1 MTDKLIAW
9 AANFS
14 LACVLILLSLHNT
27 AHAQSESL
35 SVPLTGT
42 AVFQTVAD
50 LKITP
55 AQFNT
60 GLIDIGSSSTQTLRI
75 EHVGAADAN
84 PVQINNAG
92 IIGAQNDEFS
102 TNFNGFVS
110 LNPGDGIDVSV
121 TFTPLVPGSKIA
133 SLRMDIQGSSAP
145 HVLIIEGQA
154 RFPLTSELSVD
165 DNTLNLGQAIEG
177 SQKTQNFVLTN
188 VADENDAPAINIF
201 GATLSG
207 NTPQDFTHNV
217 EPFALAPG
225 QSVTFQVQ
233 MQSNQVGFKS
243 AVLEIEHDAINPA
256 IRVNLD
262 GEVIAPA
269 AIPVNF
275 GTSELKGTGNIVRP
289 TSLQFGPDGNLY
301 VTEMEGLIHIFDV
314 ERNGKN
320 NFTADKIQTIQSVQN
335 TQNHNDDGSPNNTKK
350 RLLTGIL
357 VVGTAAKP
365 EIYIHSSDW
374 RQGGG
379 PAGTDTNLDT
389 NSGILHRLVKNGN
402 NWNQTDLVRGLPRS
416 EENHQGNGLVMKG
429 NKLLLTMGGTTNKGL
444 PSNNF
449 AHMTET
455 ALSAAILEIDLNAIG
470 NNTYDLPTLDD
481 EDQPGPND
489 NNDPFGGNNGKNQ
502 AKLVAGGPVQIYSP
516 GFRNAYDLVI
526 AESGKLYVTD
536 NGPNTGWGGLP
547 GNACNNVIDN
557 GGSKFIDQL
566 HYVPAKGY
574 YAGHPNPVRGDK
586 KNTFNDSNPQTPV
599 EVAANPEEC
608 VLKFPDE
615 DGSLATFPSST
626 NGITEYTA
634 SNFGN
639 AMKGDLLM
647 TGFDKA
653 IHRVSLNN
661 AGTKV
666 TSQSKLIN
674 KIGQSPLDVTA
685 LGDNGPFPG
694 TIWMAD
700 NISNTIFVLE
710 PADY

>member
-1 MTDKLIAW
+1 MTDKLIGW

-42 AVFQTVAD
+42 AVFQTAGD

-55 AQFNT
+55 ARFDT
-60 GLIDIGSSSTQTLRI
+60 GLIDIGNTSTQTLRI
-75 EHVGAADAN
+75 EHVGAGDAK
-84 PVQINNAG
+84 PVQINAAG
-92 IIGAQNDEFS
+92 ITGAQNDEFS
-102 TNFNGFVS
+102 TDFNGFVS
-110 LNPGDGIDVSV
+110 LNPGDFIDVSV
-121 TFTPLVPGSKIA
+121 TFSPLVPGSKIA

-154 RFPLTSELSVD
+154 RYALTSVLEVD
-165 DNTLNLGQAIEG
+165 DRVLKLGQAIQNNV
-177 SQKTQNFVLTN
+177 QKQTFELTN
-188 VADENDAPAINIF
+188 TAEEDDAPPVNIF
-201 GATLSG
+201 GATLNG
-207 NTPQDFTHNV
+207 DTPQDFSHNV
-217 EPFALAPG
+217 APFALAPG
-225 QSVTFQVQ
+225 QSVTFEVQ

-243 AVLEIEHDAINPA
+243 AVLEIQHDAVNPA
-256 IRVNLD
+256 VEINVQ

-275 GTSELKGTGNIVRP
+275 GQSELKGTGTIVRP

-301 VTEMEGLIHIFDV
+301 VTEMEGLIHIF
-314 ERNGKN
+314 EIQRNGKN
-320 NFTADKIQTIQSVQN
+320 NFTADKIQTIQSVKN

-357 VVGTAAKP
+357 VVGTPAKP
-365 EIYIHSSDW
+365 EIYIYSADW

-389 NSGILHRLVKNGN
+389 NSGILHKLVKNGN
-402 NWNQTDLVRGLPRS
+402 NWTQFDLIRGLPRS
-416 EENHQGNGLVMKG
+416 EENHQGNGMVMKG
-429 NKLLLTMGGTTNKGL
+429 NKLLLTMGGHTNLGL

-449 AHMTET
+449 ANMTET
-455 ALSAAILEIDLNAIG
+455 ALSAAILEIDINSIG
-470 NNTYDLPTLDD
+470 NGTYDLPTLDD

-489 NNDPFGGNNGKNQ
+489 NNDPFGGNGGKNQ

-516 GFRNAYDLVI
+516 GFRNAYDLVL
-526 AESGKLYVTD
+526 AESGELYVTD
-536 NGPNTGWGGLP
+536 NGPNTGWGGVP
-547 GNACNNVIDN
+547 GANCANVFAN
-557 GGSKFIDQL
+557 GGQKFIDQL
-566 HYVPAKGY
+566 HHVPNKGY

-586 KNTFNDSNPQTPV
+586 KNTFNDSNPQSPV
-599 EVAANPEEC
+599 EVAANPAEC
-608 VLKFPDE
+608 VLKTPDN
-615 DGSLATFPSST
+615 DGSIATFPSST

-634 SNFGN
+634 TNFGS
-639 AMKGDLLM
+639 AMTGDLLL

-653 IHRVSLNN
+653 IHRVALNG
-661 AGTKV
+661 AGNKV
-666 TSQSKLIN
+666 TSKSKLVD
-674 KIGQSPLDVTA
+674 KIGQSPLDIVA
-685 LGDNGPFPG
+685 QGDAGPFPG